1 STGSGGRNRE
11 LLIVSASDLVVVV
24 VSCHTRAIMVYIHLR
39 TFQRYYIF
47 MIDGILIDNQFIII
61 RNVITTLLNG

>member
-39 TFQRYYIF
+39 TFQRYYLH
-47 MIDGILIDNQFIII
+47 DRWYLD
-61 RNVITTLLNG
+61 